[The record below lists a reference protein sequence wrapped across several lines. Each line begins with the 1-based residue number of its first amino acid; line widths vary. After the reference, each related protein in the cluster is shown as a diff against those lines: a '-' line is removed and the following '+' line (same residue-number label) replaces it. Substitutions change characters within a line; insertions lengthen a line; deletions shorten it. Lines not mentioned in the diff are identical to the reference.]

1 MNKQKLLR
9 RALAGS
15 RNIRFGELVALIQAF
30 GFHLA
35 RIRGSHHIFEHPEVQ
50 ELVNIQNW
58 KGKAKPYQVRQF
70 VQLVEQ
76 YHLQMDPE
84 P

>member
-15 RNIRFGELVALIQAF
+15 QNIRFGEMVGLIEAF

-50 ELVNIQNW
+50 ELVNVQNW
-58 KGKAKPYQVRQF
+58 KGKAKRYQVRQF
-70 VQLVEQ
+70 LQLIERYRLQLSEEQ
-76 YHLQMDPE
+76 
-84 P
+84 

>member
-15 RNIRFGELVALIQAF
+15 QNIRLEEMVTLIEYF

-70 VQLVEQ
+70 LQLVEQ
-76 YHLQMDPE
+76 YHLQLGPE